1 MIGRKLS
8 ALAFGIVI
16 GALTIAASA
25 VTSNASTHQS
35 VLPETGQITKAMVS
49 AGRDVFHGQGTCF
62 ACHGAELEGTP
73 IAPSLQAHKWKDAK
87 DGSLPEIYRVVTHG
101 VDGTA
106 MVTHPGGITD
116 AQAVYAAIYVWSVS
130 HGTAKP

>member
-1 MIGRKLS
+1 MRQKLPSILIALS
-8 ALAFGIVI
+8 AFSAWIAVSAFV
-16 GALTIAASA
+16 AQQT
-25 VTSNASTHQS
+25 

-49 AGRDVFHGQGTCF
+49 SGRDVFHGQGGCF
-62 ACHGAELEGTP
+62 QCHGADLEGTP
-73 IAPSLQAHKWKDAK
+73 IAPTLQQHTWKDAK

-106 MVTHPGGITD
+106 MVSHPGGISD
-116 AQAVYAAIYVWSVS
+116 AQAVYAAVYVWSVS